1 MSVVSAQVVLSPA
14 GIRVWRDVARH
25 FSNEGFTCG
34 PLVANNFSI
43 AADTDTFNRSLNVR
57 VVSAPTGAV
66 YFDGPRGVPQYELSG
81 AALPESMRDM
91 VASIVLTRLPDF
103 GPTSW

>member
-1 MSVVSAQVVLSPA
+1 MSTVSAQVALSPA
-14 GIRVWRDVARH
+14 GIRMWRDVATH

-43 AADTDTFNRSLNVR
+43 AADIDTFLRSLNVR
-57 VVSAPTGAV
+57 LVAAPTGAV
-66 YFDGPRGVPQYELSG
+66 YFEGPGGVPQYEVSG
-81 AALPESMRDM
+81 AALPDPMRDL
-91 VASIVLTRLPDF
+91 VTSIVLTRLPDF